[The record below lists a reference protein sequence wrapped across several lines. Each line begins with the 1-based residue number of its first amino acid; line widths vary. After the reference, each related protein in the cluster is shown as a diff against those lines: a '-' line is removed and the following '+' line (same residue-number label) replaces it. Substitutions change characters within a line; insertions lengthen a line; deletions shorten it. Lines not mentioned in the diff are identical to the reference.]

1 VGDTATERPHLT
13 VAGSEDHLTEDERQ
27 RRAHITEQLEGIAAR
42 FEERNSDLFPD
53 GTGERAPVHQ
63 AADQWIAQFAQ
74 LGPTLTGLGEEY
86 EGEVKLTG
94 KITYDAKLEKWVAS
108 AKCDV
113 PTIRTMKREPALAV
127 AETGEDQGS
136 AQLRLFN
143 A

>member
-1 VGDTATERPHLT
+1 MTDTSPALPHLIDSDD
-13 VAGSEDHLTEDERQ
+13 AHLTEDERQ

-86 EGEVKLTG
+86 EGEVKLTEIG
-94 KITYDAKLEKWVAS
+94 RAS
-108 AKCDV
+108 C
-113 PTIRTMKREPALAV
+113 RERV
-127 AETGEDQGS
+127 
-136 AQLRLFN
+136 
-143 A
+143 